1 MNILVYRVEQADGT
15 GPYWG
20 KTRGFGW
27 YYKTKCNHNS
37 LKRPTPQESSKMIK
51 QSKDFPI
58 SDYHFAFYSLSS
70 LKAWFSKSDRK
81 LLYEDEYQVSVY
93 KVPKVS
99 YIKIRK
105 QCLFIKEDSEFIEKI
120 DIDKI

>member
-1 MNILVYRVEQADGT
+1 MSVLVYRVETPCGL
-15 GPYWG
+15 GPY
-20 KTRGFGW
+20 RNDNDNW
-27 YYKTKCNHNS
+27 YYETKCNHNS
-37 LKRPTPQESSKMIK
+37 LKRPTPKESSKMIK

-70 LKAWFSKSDRK
+70 LKIWFPKSDRK
-81 LLYEDEYQVSVY
+81 LLYKDGYQVSIY

>member
-1 MNILVYRVEQADGT
+1 MNVLVYRVETPCGL
-15 GPYWG
+15 GPY
-20 KTRGFGW
+20 RNDSDNW
-27 YYKTKCNHNS
+27 YYETKCNHNS

-51 QSKDFPI
+51 QSEDFPI
-58 SDYHFAFYSLSS
+58 SNYHFAFYSLSS
-70 LKAWFSKSDRK
+70 LKIWFPKSDRK
-81 LLYEDEYQVSVY
+81 LLYRDGYQVSVY

-120 DIDKI
+120 YIDKI